1 MVTLLFLFWNICYA
15 SKPVNFKNFILALVT
30 SSSWG
35 SSFLMIKYSLEELN
49 PSDIAIYRILIG
61 ALFINIFVRA
71 KENIIK
77 TDNVKI
83 FIISFFWMALPFYM
97 FGIAEQT
104 ITSSLAGLIN
114 GSTPIFVAF
123 IAVIFYK
130 LKVTKI
136 QILYIFTGFIG
147 VGLISLSEGISDLS
161 FDIGFIYALIASISY
176 GIAVNM
182 VEPLIKKYDS
192 LIVIKMVIRYA
203 LLISLLMLGPTASF
217 KLPTAGVSLIPMLV
231 LGIGSTGIAF
241 LTYYKLLESVGR
253 ISSSFIVYMIPI
265 FSIYFGYQF
274 LNEITNSIQFLG
286 IGVILTSA
294 FLYSRT

>member
-1 MVTLLFLFWNICYA
+1 M
-15 SKPVNFKNFILALVT
+15 NFKNFLLAFVT
-30 SSSWG
+30 SSIWG

-71 KENIIK
+71 KENIVK
-77 TDNVKI
+77 TDNIKI

-123 IAVIFYK
+123 IAVVFYK

-136 QILYIFTGFIG
+136 QVLYIFTGFIG
-147 VGLISLSEGISDLS
+147 VGLISLSGGINEVS
-161 FDIGFIYALIASISY
+161 FEIGFLYALIASISY

-182 VEPLIKKYDS
+182 VEPLIQKYDS

-203 LLISLLMLGPTASF
+203 FLISLIMLGPTASF
-217 KLPTAGVSLIPMLV
+217 KLPTVEVSLIPMLI
-231 LGIGSTGIAF
+231 LGIGGTGIAF

-253 ISSSFIVYMIPI
+253 ISSSFVVYMIPI
-265 FSIYFGYQF
+265 FSIFFGYQF
-274 LNEITNSIQFLG
+274 LNEITNSIQFIG
-286 IGVILTSA
+286 IGVILSSA

>member
-1 MVTLLFLFWNICYA
+1 M
-15 SKPVNFKNFILALVT
+15 NFKNFLLALVT
-30 SSSWG
+30 SSIWG

-71 KENIIK
+71 KENIVK
-77 TDNVKI
+77 ADHLKI

-123 IAVIFYK
+123 IAVVFYK

-147 VGLISLSEGISDLS
+147 VGLISLSEGIGDIS
-161 FDIGFIYALIASISY
+161 FEIGFLYALIASISY

-192 LIVIKMVIRYA
+192 LIVIKIVIRYA
-203 LLISLLMLGPTASF
+203 LLLSLIMLGATASF
-217 KLPTAGVSLIPMLV
+217 KIPTVEVSLIPMLI
-231 LGIGSTGIAF
+231 LGIGGTGIAF

-253 ISSSFIVYMIPI
+253 ISSSFIVYVIPI
-265 FSIYFGYQF
+265 FSIFFGYQF
-274 LNEITNSIQFLG
+274 LNEITNSIQFIG
-286 IGVILTSA
+286 MGVILSSA

>member
-1 MVTLLFLFWNICYA
+1 MNHIFL
-15 SKPVNFKNFILALVT
+15 LALVT
-30 SSSWG
+30 SSIWG

-71 KENIIK
+71 KENIVK
-77 TDNVKI
+77 ADHLKI

-123 IAVIFYK
+123 IAVVFYK

-147 VGLISLSEGISDLS
+147 VGLISLSEGIGDIS
-161 FDIGFIYALIASISY
+161 FEIGFLYALIASISY

-192 LIVIKMVIRYA
+192 LIVIKIVIRYA
-203 LLISLLMLGPTASF
+203 LLLSLIMLGATASF
-217 KLPTAGVSLIPMLV
+217 KIPTVEVSLIPMLI
-231 LGIGSTGIAF
+231 LGIGGTGIAF

-265 FSIYFGYQF
+265 FSIFFGYQF
-274 LNEITNSIQFLG
+274 LNEITNSIQFIG
-286 IGVILTSA
+286 MGVILSSA

>member
-1 MVTLLFLFWNICYA
+1 M
-15 SKPVNFKNFILALVT
+15 SFKNFLLALVT
-30 SSSWG
+30 SSIWG

-71 KENIIK
+71 REDIVK
-77 TDNVKI
+77 TDNIKI

-123 IAVIFYK
+123 IAVVFYK
-130 LKVTKI
+130 LKVTKL
-136 QILYIFTGFIG
+136 QVLYIFTGFIG
-147 VGLISLSEGISDLS
+147 VGLISLSEGINDLS
-161 FDIGFIYALIASISY
+161 FDIGFLYALIASVSY

-203 LLISLLMLGPTASF
+203 LLISLIMLGPSASF
-217 KLPTAGVSLIPMLV
+217 KLPTVEVSLVPMLI
-231 LGIGSTGIAF
+231 LGIGGTGIAF
-241 LTYYKLLESVGR
+241 LTYSKLLESVGR

-265 FSIYFGYQF
+265 FSIFFGYQF
-274 LNEITNSIQFLG
+274 LNEITNSIQFVG
-286 IGVILTSA
+286 IGVILSSA

>member
-1 MVTLLFLFWNICYA
+1 M
-15 SKPVNFKNFILALVT
+15 NFKNFLLALVT
-30 SSSWG
+30 SSIWG

-71 KENIIK
+71 KENIVK
-77 TDNVKI
+77 ADHVKI

-123 IAVIFYK
+123 IAVVFYK

-147 VGLISLSEGISDLS
+147 VGLISLSEGIGDIS
-161 FDIGFIYALIASISY
+161 FEIGFLYALIASISY

-192 LIVIKMVIRYA
+192 LIVIKIVIRYA
-203 LLISLLMLGPTASF
+203 LLLSLIMLGATASF
-217 KLPTAGVSLIPMLV
+217 KIPTVEVSLIPMLI
-231 LGIGSTGIAF
+231 LGIGGTGIAF

-265 FSIYFGYQF
+265 FSIFFGYQF
-274 LNEITNSIQFLG
+274 LNEITNSIQFIG
-286 IGVILTSA
+286 MGVILSSA

>member
-1 MVTLLFLFWNICYA
+1 M
-15 SKPVNFKNFILALVT
+15 NFKNFLLALVT
-30 SSSWG
+30 SSIWG

-71 KENIIK
+71 KENIVK
-77 TDNVKI
+77 ADHVKI

-123 IAVIFYK
+123 IAVVFYK

-136 QILYIFTGFIG
+136 QILYIVTGFIG
-147 VGLISLSEGISDLS
+147 VGLISLSEGINDIS
-161 FDIGFIYALIASISY
+161 FEIGFLYALIASISY

-192 LIVIKMVIRYA
+192 LIVIKIVIRYA
-203 LLISLLMLGPTASF
+203 LLLSLIMLGTTASF
-217 KLPTAGVSLIPMLV
+217 KIPTVEVSLIPMLI
-231 LGIGSTGIAF
+231 LGIGGTGIAF

-265 FSIYFGYQF
+265 FSIFFGYQF
-274 LNEITNSIQFLG
+274 LNEITNSIQFIG
-286 IGVILTSA
+286 MGVILSSA

>member
-1 MVTLLFLFWNICYA
+1 M
-15 SKPVNFKNFILALVT
+15 NFKNLLLALVT
-30 SSSWG
+30 SSIWG

-71 KENIIK
+71 KENIVK
-77 TDNVKI
+77 TDNIKI

-123 IAVIFYK
+123 IAVVFYK

-136 QILYIFTGFIG
+136 QLLYIFTGFIG
-147 VGLISLSEGISDLS
+147 VGLISLSGGINEVS
-161 FDIGFIYALIASISY
+161 FEIGFLYALIASISY

-182 VEPLIKKYDS
+182 VEPLIQKYDS

-203 LLISLLMLGPTASF
+203 FLISLIMLGPTASF
-217 KLPTAGVSLIPMLV
+217 KLPTVEVSLIPMLI
-231 LGIGSTGIAF
+231 LGIGGTGIAF

-253 ISSSFIVYMIPI
+253 ISSSFVVYMIPI
-265 FSIYFGYQF
+265 FSIFFGYQF
-274 LNEITNSIQFLG
+274 LNEITNSIQFIG
-286 IGVILTSA
+286 IGVILSSA

>member
-1 MVTLLFLFWNICYA
+1 M
-15 SKPVNFKNFILALVT
+15 NFKNFLLAFVT
-30 SSSWG
+30 SSIWG

-71 KENIIK
+71 KENIVK
-77 TDNVKI
+77 TDNIKI

-123 IAVIFYK
+123 IAVVFYK

-136 QILYIFTGFIG
+136 QVLYIFTGFIG
-147 VGLISLSEGISDLS
+147 VGLISLSGGINDVS
-161 FDIGFIYALIASISY
+161 FEIGFLYALIASISY

-182 VEPLIKKYDS
+182 VEPLIQKYDS

-203 LLISLLMLGPTASF
+203 FLISLIMLGPTASF
-217 KLPTAGVSLIPMLV
+217 KLPTVEVSLIPMLI
-231 LGIGSTGIAF
+231 LGIGGTGIAF

-253 ISSSFIVYMIPI
+253 ISSSFVVYMIPI
-265 FSIYFGYQF
+265 FSIFFGYQF
-274 LNEITNSIQFLG
+274 LNEITNSIQFIG
-286 IGVILTSA
+286 IGVILCSA

>member
-1 MVTLLFLFWNICYA
+1 M
-15 SKPVNFKNFILALVT
+15 NFKNFILALVT
-30 SSSWG
+30 SSIWG

-71 KENIIK
+71 KENILK
-77 TDNVKI
+77 TDNVRI

-123 IAVIFYK
+123 IAVMFYK

>member
-1 MVTLLFLFWNICYA
+1 
-15 SKPVNFKNFILALVT
+15 VNFKNFLLAFVT
-30 SSSWG
+30 SSIWG

-71 KENIIK
+71 KENIVK
-77 TDNVKI
+77 TDNIKI
-83 FIISFFWMALPFYM
+83 FTISFFWMALPFYM

-123 IAVIFYK
+123 IAVVFYK

-136 QILYIFTGFIG
+136 QVLYIFTGFIG
-147 VGLISLSEGISDLS
+147 VGLISLSGGINDVS
-161 FDIGFIYALIASISY
+161 FEIGFLYALIASISY

-182 VEPLIKKYDS
+182 VEPLIQKYDS

-203 LLISLLMLGPTASF
+203 FVISLIMLGPTASF
-217 KLPTAGVSLIPMLV
+217 KLPTVEVSLIPMLI
-231 LGIGSTGIAF
+231 LGIGGTGIAF

-253 ISSSFIVYMIPI
+253 ISSSFVVYMIPI
-265 FSIYFGYQF
+265 FSIFFGYQF
-274 LNEITNSIQFLG
+274 LNEITNSIQFIG
-286 IGVILTSA
+286 IGVILCSA

>member
-1 MVTLLFLFWNICYA
+1 
-15 SKPVNFKNFILALVT
+15 VNFKNFLLALVT
-30 SSSWG
+30 SSIWG

-71 KENIIK
+71 KENIVK
-77 TDNVKI
+77 TDNIKI

-123 IAVIFYK
+123 IAVVFYK
-130 LKVTKI
+130 LNVTKI
-136 QILYIFTGFIG
+136 QVLYIFTGFIG
-147 VGLISLSEGISDLS
+147 VGLISLSGGINDVS
-161 FDIGFIYALIASISY
+161 FEIGFLYALIASISY

-182 VEPLIKKYDS
+182 VEPLIQKYDS

-203 LLISLLMLGPTASF
+203 FVMSLIMLGPTASF
-217 KLPTAGVSLIPMLV
+217 KLPTVEVSLIPMLI
-231 LGIGSTGIAF
+231 LGIGGTGIAF

-253 ISSSFIVYMIPI
+253 ISSSFVVYMIPI
-265 FSIYFGYQF
+265 FSIFFGYQF
-274 LNEITNSIQFLG
+274 LNEITNSIQFIG
-286 IGVILTSA
+286 IGVILCSA

>member
-1 MVTLLFLFWNICYA
+1 M
-15 SKPVNFKNFILALVT
+15 NFKNFILALVT
-30 SSSWG
+30 SSIWG

-71 KENIIK
+71 REDIVK
-77 TDNVKI
+77 TDNIKI

-123 IAVIFYK
+123 IAVVFYK
-130 LKVTKI
+130 LKVTKL
-136 QILYIFTGFIG
+136 QVLYIFTGFIG
-147 VGLISLSEGISDLS
+147 VGLISLSEGINDLS
-161 FDIGFIYALIASISY
+161 FDIGFLYALIASVSY

-203 LLISLLMLGPTASF
+203 LLISLIMLGPSASF
-217 KLPTAGVSLIPMLV
+217 KLPTVEVSLVPMLI
-231 LGIGSTGIAF
+231 LGIGGTGIAF

-265 FSIYFGYQF
+265 FSIFFGYQF
-274 LNEITNSIQFLG
+274 LNEITNSIQFVG
-286 IGVILTSA
+286 IGVILSSA

>member
-1 MVTLLFLFWNICYA
+1 M
-15 SKPVNFKNFILALVT
+15 SFKNFLLALVT
-30 SSSWG
+30 SSIWG

-71 KENIIK
+71 REDIVK
-77 TDNVKI
+77 TDNIKI

-123 IAVIFYK
+123 IAVVFYK
-130 LKVTKI
+130 LKVTKL
-136 QILYIFTGFIG
+136 QVLYIFTGFIG
-147 VGLISLSEGISDLS
+147 VGLISLSEGINDLS
-161 FDIGFIYALIASISY
+161 FDIGFLYALIASVSY

-203 LLISLLMLGPTASF
+203 LLISLIILGPTASF
-217 KLPTAGVSLIPMLV
+217 KLPTIEVSLIPMLI
-231 LGIGSTGIAF
+231 LGIGGTGIAF

-253 ISSSFIVYMIPI
+253 ISSSFIVYMITI
-265 FSIYFGYQF
+265 FSIFFGYQF
-274 LNEITNSIQFLG
+274 LNEITNSIQFIG
-286 IGVILTSA
+286 IGVILSSA

>member
-1 MVTLLFLFWNICYA
+1 M
-15 SKPVNFKNFILALVT
+15 SFKNFLLALVT
-30 SSSWG
+30 SSIWG

-71 KENIIK
+71 REDIVK
-77 TDNVKI
+77 TDNIKI

-123 IAVIFYK
+123 IAVVFYK
-130 LKVTKI
+130 LKVTKL
-136 QILYIFTGFIG
+136 QVLYIFTGFIG
-147 VGLISLSEGISDLS
+147 VGLISLSEGINDLS
-161 FDIGFIYALIASISY
+161 FDIGFLYALIASVSY

-203 LLISLLMLGPTASF
+203 LLISLIMLGPSASF
-217 KLPTAGVSLIPMLV
+217 KLPTVEVSLVPMLI
-231 LGIGSTGIAF
+231 LGIGGTGIAF

-265 FSIYFGYQF
+265 FSIFFGYQF
-274 LNEITNSIQFLG
+274 LNEITNSIQFVG
-286 IGVILTSA
+286 IGVILSSA
-294 FLYSRT
+294 FLYSKT

>member
-1 MVTLLFLFWNICYA
+1 
-15 SKPVNFKNFILALVT
+15 
-30 SSSWG
+30 
-35 SSFLMIKYSLEELN
+35 
-49 PSDIAIYRILIG
+49 
-61 ALFINIFVRA
+61 
-71 KENIIK
+71 
-77 TDNVKI
+77 
-83 FIISFFWMALPFYM
+83 MALPFYM

-203 LLISLLMLGPTASF
+203 LLISLILLGPTASF
-217 KLPTAGVSLIPMLV
+217 KLPTVEASLIPMLI

-274 LNEITNSIQFLG
+274 LNEITNSIQFIG
-286 IGVILTSA
+286 IGVILCSA

>member
-1 MVTLLFLFWNICYA
+1 
-15 SKPVNFKNFILALVT
+15 VNFKNFLLALVT
-30 SSSWG
+30 SSIWG

-71 KENIIK
+71 KENIVK
-77 TDNVKI
+77 TDNIKI

-123 IAVIFYK
+123 IAVVFYK
-130 LKVTKI
+130 LNVTKI
-136 QILYIFTGFIG
+136 QVLYIFTGFIG
-147 VGLISLSEGISDLS
+147 VGLISLSGGINDVS
-161 FDIGFIYALIASISY
+161 FEIGFLYALIASISY

-182 VEPLIKKYDS
+182 VEPLIQKYDS

-203 LLISLLMLGPTASF
+203 FVISLIMLGPTASF
-217 KLPTAGVSLIPMLV
+217 KLPTVEVSLIPMLI
-231 LGIGSTGIAF
+231 LGIGGTGIAF

-253 ISSSFIVYMIPI
+253 ISSSFVVYMIPI
-265 FSIYFGYQF
+265 FSIFFGYQF
-274 LNEITNSIQFLG
+274 LNEITNSIQFIG
-286 IGVILTSA
+286 IGVILCSA